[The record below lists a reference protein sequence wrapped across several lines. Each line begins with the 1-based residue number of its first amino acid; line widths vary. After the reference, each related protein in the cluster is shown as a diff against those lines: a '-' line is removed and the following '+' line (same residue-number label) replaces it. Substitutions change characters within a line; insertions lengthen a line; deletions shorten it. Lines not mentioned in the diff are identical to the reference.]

1 MIKVIIE
8 RHIAEGLEDAYQE
21 TIRKLMMS
29 ITDRPG
35 FLKGDAY
42 RDVHHPNHFYVISN
56 WENIGSW
63 ERWCNSPER
72 QHMLGE
78 LAPFLEKDEKY
89 TVLALTVS
97 YEAQPAEYG
106 KPAQTYTY

>member
-8 RHIAEGLEDAYQE
+8 RHVAEGLEEVYQE
-21 TIRKLMMS
+21 TVRRLMQE

-42 RDVHHPNHFYVISN
+42 RDVNHPNHFYVISN

-63 ERWCNSPER
+63 ERWHDSSER
-72 QHMLGE
+72 QHMLNE
-78 LAPFLEKDEKY
+78 LAPFLESDEKC
-89 TVLALTVS
+89 TVLALKVS
-97 YEAQPAEYG
+97 YEAQPSKYAR
-106 KPAQTYTY
+106 PTQTYTY

>member
-21 TIRKLMMS
+21 TIRNLMMT

-42 RDVHHPNHFYVISN
+42 RDIHHPNHFYVISN
-56 WENIGSW
+56 WENIGCW
-63 ERWCNSPER
+63 DKWCNSPER
-72 QHMLGE
+72 QHMLSE
-78 LAPFLEKDEKY
+78 LAPFLESDEKY
-89 TVLALTVS
+89 TVLALKVS
-97 YEAQPAEYG
+97 YEADPTKYAR
-106 KPAQTYTY
+106 PTQTYSY